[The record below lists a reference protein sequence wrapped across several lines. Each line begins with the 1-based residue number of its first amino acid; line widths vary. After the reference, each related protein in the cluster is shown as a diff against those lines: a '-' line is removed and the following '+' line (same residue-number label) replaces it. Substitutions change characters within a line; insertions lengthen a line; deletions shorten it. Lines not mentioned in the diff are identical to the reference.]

1 MSAGLPPIADIARLG
16 RHGRKVPTT
25 IIGTGYSITSSAQY
39 SSFAEREVME
49 CRPKLPPSLRLDA
62 REPDNLAPLL
72 GLVSDEFAEVGGRA
86 RNHRRA

>member
-1 MSAGLPPIADIARLG
+1 MTATESLLPE
-16 RHGRKVPTT
+16 
-25 IIGTGYSITSSAQY
+25 IINDFFNKICQQRSLALANSITSSAQY

-49 CRPKLPPSLRLDA
+49 CWPKMPPSLRLDA

-72 GLVSDEFAEVGGRA
+72 GLVSDEFPEVGGRA